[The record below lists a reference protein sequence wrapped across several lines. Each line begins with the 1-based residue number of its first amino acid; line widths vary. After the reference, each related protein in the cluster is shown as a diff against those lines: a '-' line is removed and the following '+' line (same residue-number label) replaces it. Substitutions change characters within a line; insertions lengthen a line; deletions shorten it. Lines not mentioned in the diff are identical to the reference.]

1 MSDETPVKK
10 DAKISLR
17 EITKDTLRPILD
29 LNVREDQSQ
38 FVAPNSVSIAQAY
51 FEPDHAWFRGIY
63 ADETAV
69 GFVMM
74 YDDLEKP
81 DYYLWRYMIDAC
93 YQGFGFGKR
102 AIDLLIA
109 HVRTRPNATQLLV
122 SCVPG
127 EGSPGPFY
135 EHLGFEYTGEVEHG
149 EKVLRLEL

>member
-1 MSDETPVKK
+1 MSDETPVDKN
-10 DAKISLR
+10 AEISLR

-38 FVAPNSVSIAQAY
+38 FVAPNSISIAQAH

-74 YDDLEKP
+74 YDDPEEPK
-81 DYYLWRYMIDAC
+81 YYLWRYMIDAR
-93 YQGFGFGKR
+93 YQGLGFGKQ

-109 HVRTRPNATQLLV
+109 HVRTRPNAAQLLV

-127 EGSPGPFY
+127 EGSPCSFY

-149 EKVLRLEL
+149 EKVLRLDL